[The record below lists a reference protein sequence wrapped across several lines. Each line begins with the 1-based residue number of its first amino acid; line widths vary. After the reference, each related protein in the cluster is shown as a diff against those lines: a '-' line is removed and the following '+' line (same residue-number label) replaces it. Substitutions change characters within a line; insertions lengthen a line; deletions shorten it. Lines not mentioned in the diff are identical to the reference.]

1 MNPFQLYNRPLVQ
14 VNTTVTSAV
23 TCSIGNMWQALIRNL
38 GFIVAGDNF
47 AIGKLVCGGTTATD
61 IFIHNGRYSDFVK
74 QPHGIKFIS
83 SRLFVALSVLYLI
96 RNLAWS
102 SHW

>member
-1 MNPFQLYNRPLVQ
+1 MNPFQLYNRPLLY

-23 TCSIGNMWQALIRNL
+23 TCSIGNMWQTLIRNL

-47 AIGKLVCGGTTATD
+47 AISKFVCGVTIATA

-74 QPHGIKFIS
+74 QAHGIKFIS